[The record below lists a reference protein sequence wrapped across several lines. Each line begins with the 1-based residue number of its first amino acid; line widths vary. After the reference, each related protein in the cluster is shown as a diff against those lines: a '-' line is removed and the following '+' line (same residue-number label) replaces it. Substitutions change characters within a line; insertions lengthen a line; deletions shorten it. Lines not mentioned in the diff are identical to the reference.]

1 MTRSGARPASVA
13 AMTTS
18 LLTDALEHHTWATER
33 LLDACTALTDEQLDS
48 VVPGTYGSII
58 ATLRHTV
65 QADSFYLMLFTGYR
79 VPLIDREATLSIDEL
94 RAANQRHAADYR
106 AYLASNPDPAVDLA
120 EREEQGSYHATL
132 GIRLAQAI
140 HHGTDHR
147 SQVCTALT
155 NLGIEPPLISVWD
168 YGASAGKAFPVEG
181 EVV

>member
-1 MTRSGARPASVA
+1 MTRSDARPASVA
-13 AMTTS
+13 AMST
-18 LLTDALEHHTWATER
+18 LLTDAFEHHTWATER
-33 LLDACTALTDEQLDS
+33 LLDACATLTDEQLDS

-79 VPLIDREATLSIDEL
+79 VPLIDQQATLGIDEL
-94 RAANQRHAADYR
+94 RAANDRHAADYR
-106 AYLASNPDPAVDLA
+106 AYLATSPEPDQDLP
-120 EREEQGSYHATL
+120 ERDEQGWYHATI

-155 NLGIEPPLISVWD
+155 TIGIVPPDISVWD
-168 YGASAGKAFPVEG
+168 YGRVAGKTFSVAG
-181 EVV
+181 EPG